1 MARKDPYDPEE
12 GIIDL
17 FDIVDDPEASPEPEP
32 RGGFMMM
39 AGKPC
44 RGSPKRPIR
53 KPRPGEESE
62 RVVSRYPLRT
72 AMIFLKRSKRH
83 PS

>member
-17 FDIVDDPEASPEPEP
+17 FDIVDDPGVDLAARQ
-32 RGGFMMM
+32 RGL

-53 KPRPGEESE
+53 KPRPGKSPNGWC
-62 RVVSRYPLRT
+62 RGILLRT
-72 AMIFLKRSKRH
+72 AMIFLKRSKRR

>member
-32 RGGFMMM
+32 RGLFMMM

-53 KPRPGEESE
+53 KPRPGKS
-62 RVVSRYPLRT
+62 PNGWCHGILLRT
-72 AMIFLKRSKRH
+72 VMIFLKRSKRR

>member
-32 RGGFMMM
+32 RGALHDDGGQALPGQPEA
-39 AGKPC
+39 AGK
-44 RGSPKRPIR
+44 SPNGWCHGIL
-53 KPRPGEESE
+53 
-62 RVVSRYPLRT
+62 LRT
-72 AMIFLKRSKRH
+72 VMIFLKRSKRR

>member
-32 RGGFMMM
+32 RGALHDDGGQ
-39 AGKPC
+39 ALPGQSPNGWC
-44 RGSPKRPIR
+44 RGIL
-53 KPRPGEESE
+53 
-62 RVVSRYPLRT
+62 LRT

>member
-17 FDIVDDPEASPEPEP
+17 FDIVDDPEASPERSPA
-32 RGGFMMM
+32 GLFMMM

-44 RGSPKRPIR
+44 RGSPKRRSGNPAR
-53 KPRPGEESE
+53 G
-62 RVVSRYPLRT
+62 RVRTGGVAVS
-72 AMIFLKRSKRH
+72 F
-83 PS
+83 